1 MKRFFEEHTAV
12 IIICIVV
19 SLLLCIIGCINNINE
34 DGAVAGK
41 GLLKIAGDNLT
52 GTIDTYQGK
61 LIPNDNLLDK
71 NLKYKQPSFS
81 SKEITGKF
89 WGNNVL
95 VSSEIHKILKPN
107 TQYTISYNYEIT
119 DLSDKAFPDFNIR
132 IGFVLWEKDD
142 IQNQNRYLFAINFK
156 TKNVKKYYSKT
167 FTTPS
172 EIPSTYEL
180 LVYSNRYDAENGD
193 YDMDTVR
200 ISNIKL
206 EEGSKATPYVE

>member
-12 IIICIVV
+12 IIICVVV

-52 GTIDTYQGK
+52 DTIDTYQGK

-142 IQNQNRYLFAINFK
+142 IQNRNRYLFATNFK

-206 EEGSKATPYVE
+206 EEGSKATLYVE

>member
-1 MKRFFEEHTAV
+1 MIALIVNLHIFLKSNQPFRTRVITFFLFN
-12 IIICIVV
+12 
-19 SLLLCIIGCINNINE
+19 LLN
-34 DGAVAGK
+34 V
-41 GLLKIAGDNLT
+41 LKIRKKNDL
-52 GTIDTYQGK
+52 

-89 WGNNVL
+89 WENNVL

-142 IQNQNRYLFAINFK
+142 IQNRNRYLFATNFK

>member
-1 MKRFFEEHTAV
+1 MSDQLEWNNQKQVF
-12 IIICIVV
+12 IC
-19 SLLLCIIGCINNINE
+19 
-34 DGAVAGK
+34 K
-41 GLLKIAGDNLT
+41 
-52 GTIDTYQGK
+52 
-61 LIPNDNLLDK
+61 
-71 NLKYKQPSFS
+71 
-81 SKEITGKF
+81 
-89 WGNNVL
+89 
-95 VSSEIHKILKPN
+95 
-107 TQYTISYNYEIT
+107 
-119 DLSDKAFPDFNIR
+119 
-132 IGFVLWEKDD
+132 
-142 IQNQNRYLFAINFK
+142 NFK

>member
-1 MKRFFEEHTAV
+1 MHV
-12 IIICIVV
+12 W
-19 SLLLCIIGCINNINE
+19 
-34 DGAVAGK
+34 
-41 GLLKIAGDNLT
+41 
-52 GTIDTYQGK
+52 
-61 LIPNDNLLDK
+61 K
-71 NLKYKQPSFS
+71 NKH
-81 SKEITGKF
+81 KEITGKF
-89 WGNNVL
+89 WENNVL

-142 IQNQNRYLFAINFK
+142 IQNRNRYLFATNFK

-193 YDMDTVR
+193 YDMDTVI